1 MILAGDIGGTK
12 VHVALFTGREHQLR
26 LVAERRVATRR
37 YSSLEE
43 ILQEFLHAQHATI
56 HAACF
61 GIAGPV
67 INGRCKPLNVPWMID
82 TQQLQRALRIRRVHL
97 LNDLEALAYGI
108 GVLPPRAFATLNPG
122 CEQPHG
128 TIAVIAAGTGLGEA
142 VLVWDGARYRA
153 IPSEGG
159 HTEFGPRT
167 PLEVEL
173 WRYARARF
181 GHVSYERVVSGPGK
195 VVIYEFLKATG
206 RGQEPAW
213 LRKQFIGTDQS
224 VVISDRALDGRSALC
239 VKALDLFV
247 SIYGAEA
254 GNLALKALA
263 TGGVYIGGGIAPA
276 IMPKMQDGT
285 FMKAFTDKGRLSSVV
300 SRIPVRVIL
309 EQKAGLYGAAA
320 YAARMRS
327 RSS

>member
-12 VHVALFTGREHQLR
+12 VHVALFTGRGRQPH
-26 LVAERRVATRR
+26 LVAERRFATRN
-37 YSSLEE
+37 YASLEA
-43 ILQEFLHAQHATI
+43 ILKAFLSAQHATI
-56 HAACF
+56 RAACF
-61 GIAGPV
+61 GVAGPIV
-67 INGRCKPLNVPWMID
+67 NGRCKPLNFPWTID
-82 TQQLQRALRIRRVHL
+82 TRQLQRTLKLQQVHL

-108 GVLPPRAFATLNPG
+108 ETLPLRAFATLNLG
-122 CEQPHG
+122 HRQPHG
-128 TIAVIAAGTGLGEA
+128 PVAVIAAGTGLGEA
-142 VLVWDGARYRA
+142 ILIWDGARYRA

-167 PLEVEL
+167 PLEMEL
-173 WRYARARF
+173 WRYATRRF

-276 IMPKMQDGT
+276 IMPKMRDGT
-285 FMKAFTDKGRLSSVV
+285 FMKAFIDKGRLSSVV
-300 SRIPVRVIL
+300 SRIPVHVVL